1 MKTLQHIGVGIL
13 TCLLL
18 IGVAR
23 PRQRDPLNPLEID
36 QLREVA
42 LDADKRLKLYAQFA
56 ALRLDAAEAL
66 RKDASATDPNQLH
79 DRLEDFL
86 TIYDEFNDNVEN
98 FAQRQ
103 ADLRKTLK
111 TLLETEAGFQK
122 RLLALKAVLKP
133 AEATACQFVI
143 TNALEAVEQ
152 GLADHRQ
159 LLHEQEMK
167 PPVPKKE

>member
-1 MKTLQHIGVGIL
+1 MKTLRHIGVGIL
-13 TCLLL
+13 TCLLWT
-18 IGVAR
+18 GVAS
-23 PRQRDPLNPLEID
+23 PAPRDPLNPLEID

-42 LDADKRLKLYAQFA
+42 LEADKRLKLYAQFA
-56 ALRLDAAEAL
+56 VLRLDAAEAL
-66 RKDASATDPNQLH
+66 RKDASATDPNKLH
-79 DRLEDFL
+79 ALLEDFL

-111 TLLETEAGFQK
+111 TLLETEATFQK
-122 RLLALKAVLKP
+122 RLLALKAALNP
-133 AEATACQFVI
+133 AEATACQFVL
-143 TNALEAVEQ
+143 TNSLEAVEQ

-167 PPVPKKE
+167 PPVPKKQ